1 MTAAGVTD
9 DGATADG
16 ATADE
21 GGATAAVLAG
31 LLARVEAL
39 ERAAAAGSGPPAV
52 TTATAVP
59 EERRAG
65 GDGDELWAL
74 HALQA
79 RLPDG
84 VGAVLLTGAVPLPG
98 GGRALWQEAHT
109 SEALLDAE
117 ADAVA
122 ARLSA
127 LASPVRLR
135 LLREVL
141 AGRSGSG
148 ELAAD
153 PQFGTSGQVQHH
165 LRQLVAAGWL
175 RATARGHYAVP
186 VERVVPLL
194 VAWAAA
200 GR

>member
-1 MTAAGVTD
+1 MSAAGTT
-9 DGATADG
+9 GEA
-16 ATADE
+16 E
-21 GGATAAVLAG
+21 QTAAVLAD
-31 LLARVEAL
+31 LRARVEAL
-39 ERAAAAGSGPPAV
+39 ERAG
-52 TTATAVP
+52 ATAP
-59 EERRAG
+59 PTPAPPAG
-65 GDGDELWAL
+65 GDVGDGDDLWAL
-74 HALQA
+74 HGLQA
-79 RLPDG
+79 RLPGG
-84 VGAVLLTGAVPLPG
+84 VGAVLLTGAVPVAG

-109 SEALLDAE
+109 TGALLEAE
-117 ADAVA
+117 PEAVA

-175 RATARGHYAVP
+175 RTTARGRYAVP